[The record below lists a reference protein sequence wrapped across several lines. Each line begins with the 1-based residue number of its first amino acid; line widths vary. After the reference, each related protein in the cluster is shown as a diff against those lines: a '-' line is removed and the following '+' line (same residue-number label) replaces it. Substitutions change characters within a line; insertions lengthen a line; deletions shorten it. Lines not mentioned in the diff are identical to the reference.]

1 MTDTPGWAPPS
12 PSEPPHQEGRP
23 SADAPAPVPGQSSPH
38 QTTPPPWGG
47 SYGSPQPQSQPPQ
60 QWGVPQQPGP
70 PQWGGPQPG
79 GPQWGPQPWGGPPPS
94 PKPGIIPLRPLG
106 VGEILDGGFSTVR
119 RHWRTALGVALGLS
133 AVEQAISTGLL
144 WWSYDNPDSV
154 LPTVVTVAKIPL
166 SLLIS
171 VAATAMLTMLVS
183 RAVLG
188 RPATV
193 GDVWRDARHRM
204 LPLFGLTLVIGLI
217 CLVVLGLF
225 AAPLIGYLVTGD
237 HNVGVAFLLGL
248 VALLGVLVS
257 FWIWVQLSLAAP
269 ALMLEKQGIR
279 AALSRSLRLVRG
291 SRWRIVG
298 ITLITKLMLVL
309 IVWVISIPFSVIA
322 LIVSSDELSDNA
334 DSGFTAGLD
343 LALPPAALIVIAVG
357 GLIAGTITIPAGAA
371 INVLIYVD
379 QRIRREALD
388 IELARAAGLPEYG
401 GTGWS
406 GAGDPAAPRL

>member
-12 PSEPPHQEGRP
+12 SSEPPHQEGRP

-38 QTTPPPWGG
+38 QTTPPAWSG
-47 SYGSPQPQSQPPQ
+47 SYGSPRPPQQPPQ

-70 PQWGGPQPG
+70 PQWGGGQQ
-79 GPQWGPQPWGGPPPS
+79 QWGPQPWGGAPLS

-106 VGEILDGGFSTVR
+106 VGEILDGAVSTVR
-119 RHWRTALGVALGLS
+119 RHWRTALGVSLGLS
-133 AVEQAISTGLL
+133 AIEQTISTALL
-144 WWSYDNPDSV
+144 WWSYDQPDSI
-154 LPTVVTVAKIPL
+154 LPTVATVAKVPVT
-166 SLLIS
+166 LLIT
-171 VAATAMLTMLVS
+171 VVATAMLTMLVS

-188 RPATV
+188 RPVTL
-193 GDVWRDARHRM
+193 GEVWRDARPRL
-204 LPLFGLTLVIGLI
+204 LPQLGLTLLIGVI
-217 CLVVLGLF
+217 CLGILALF
-225 AAPLIGYLVTGD
+225 AAPLIGYAIAGELSEGAKAPLV
-237 HNVGVAFLLGL
+237 LL
-248 VALLGVLVS
+248 ALLGALLAYWVS
-257 FWIWVQLSLAAP
+257 IQLSLAAP

-279 AALSRSLRLVRG
+279 TALSRSLRLVRG

-298 ITLITKLMLVL
+298 INLLSRLLLALTAGI
-309 IVWVISIPFSVIA
+309 ISIPFSIAAVI
-322 LIVSSDELSDNA
+322 LSGDELLDSA

-343 LALPPAALIVIAVG
+343 VALPPAALIAVAIG

-371 INVLIYVD
+371 INVLVYVD

-401 GTGWS
+401 GTSWN

>member
-38 QTTPPPWGG
+38 QTTPPAWSG
-47 SYGSPQPQSQPPQ
+47 SYGSPQPHPQQ

-70 PQWGGPQPG
+70 PQWGGQQPS
-79 GPQWGPQPWGGPPPS
+79 GPQWGPQPWGGAPLS

-106 VGEILDGGFSTVR
+106 VGEILDGAFSTVR
-119 RHWRTALGVALGLS
+119 RHWRTALGVSLGLS
-133 AVEQAISTGLL
+133 AVEQTISTALL
-144 WWSYDNPDSV
+144 WWSYDQPDSV
-154 LPTVVTVAKIPL
+154 LPTVATVAKLPV
-166 SLLIS
+166 SLLIT

-188 RPATV
+188 RPATL
-193 GDVWRDARHRM
+193 GEVWRDARSRM
-204 LPLFGLTLVIGLI
+204 LPLFGLTLVVGLI
-217 CLVVLGLF
+217 CLVVLAVF
-225 AAPLIGYLVTGD
+225 AAPLVGYAVTGD
-237 HNVGVAFLLGL
+237 RDPGAVFLLGL
-248 VALLGVLVS
+248 LALLGALLS

-298 ITLITKLMLVL
+298 ITLLSRILLG
-309 IVWVISIPFSVIA
+309 IIAGIIAIPFSIVAVMLAGDEMLADTGTGIGAGLNASFPPLA
-322 LIVSSDELSDNA
+322 LIA
-334 DSGFTAGLD
+334 
-343 LALPPAALIVIAVG
+343 IAIG
-357 GLIAGTITIPAGAA
+357 GLVAGTITIPAGAA